1 MSLGFWSAFLWQ
13 IYQGVITWPAAH
25 THAVH
30 PLQLYFAL
38 AGVAVYLG
46 GRYWQRR
53 ATFAGQVWL
62 NVLLLYFGTTFFLEL
77 LGGYRLYLNI
87 AICAVISL
95 GLAILNVGVRLCPP
109 FAPSCAAK
117 RWAQS

>member
-1 MSLGFWSAFLWQ
+1 MRNSSGSLITVSTRSTAPSLLYIFIQFR
-13 IYQGVITWPAAH
+13 GVISWPAAH

-38 AGVAVYLG
+38 AGVAFYLG

-77 LGGYRLYLNI
+77 LGG
-87 AICAVISL
+87 
-95 GLAILNVGVRLCPP
+95 
-109 FAPSCAAK
+109 
-117 RWAQS
+117 